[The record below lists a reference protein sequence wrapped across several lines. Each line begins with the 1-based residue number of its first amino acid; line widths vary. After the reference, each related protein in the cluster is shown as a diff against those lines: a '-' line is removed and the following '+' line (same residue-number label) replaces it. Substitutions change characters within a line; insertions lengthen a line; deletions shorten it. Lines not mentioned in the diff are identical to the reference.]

1 MSKETSD
8 VLQSDVLQKKIEY
21 KYAEERVIFIIS
33 KIALLSISILSIF
46 LTGTHEKNLFVCSF
60 VYMLTVF
67 SDYLSLY
74 RSIEKTDKSK
84 KISTGLF
91 ILCSIFIVIFFI
103 AMIVPMEVS
112 EDLKYII
119 FLKTNRE
126 FLFKLPYII
135 VELITY
141 ILMILASSFYIIEMT
156 GVLNR
161 KSLFLNKNQ
170 EIIQNR

>member
-1 MSKETSD
+1 
-8 VLQSDVLQKKIEY
+8 
-21 KYAEERVIFIIS
+21 
-33 KIALLSISILSIF
+33 
-46 LTGTHEKNLFVCSF
+46 
-60 VYMLTVF
+60 
-67 SDYLSLY
+67 
-74 RSIEKTDKSK
+74 
-84 KISTGLF
+84 
-91 ILCSIFIVIFFI
+91 
-103 AMIVPMEVS
+103 MIVPMEVS